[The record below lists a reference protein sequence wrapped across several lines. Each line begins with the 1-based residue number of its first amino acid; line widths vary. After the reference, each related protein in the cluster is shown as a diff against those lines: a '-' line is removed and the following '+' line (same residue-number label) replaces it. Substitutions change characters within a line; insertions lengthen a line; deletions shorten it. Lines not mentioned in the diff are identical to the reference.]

1 MHFVE
6 RRAGGCKRK
15 RGYRMHCSREGLRR
29 RQFSLMVSS
38 WSLAAP
44 VSGGR
49 SLLNRTCR
57 YPNAETLGSIT
68 PTTTPPRPP
77 APAPSPALPAQPR
90 SGHRIRL
97 QAHRHSMDNTVG
109 PNCPRCGQTP
119 QTLEHWLDCSG
130 TLQARSEIFAAT
142 EALPLSTLSAVPGNS
157 VTPARRTL

>member
-6 RRAGGCKRK
+6 RRAAGCKRK
-15 RGYRMHCSREGLRR
+15 RGYRMHCWREGLRR

-68 PTTTPPRPP
+68 PTTTPPRL
-77 APAPSPALPAQPR
+77 PAPSPALPAQQR

-97 QAHRHSMDNTVG
+97 QAHRHSTDNTVD
-109 PNCPRCGQTP
+109 PNCMPEMWPGT
-119 QTLEHWLDCSG
+119 TDAG
-130 TLQARSEIFAAT
+130 TLAR
-142 EALPLSTLSAVPGNS
+142 LPSWHSASTIGNF
-157 VTPARRTL
+157 RCH